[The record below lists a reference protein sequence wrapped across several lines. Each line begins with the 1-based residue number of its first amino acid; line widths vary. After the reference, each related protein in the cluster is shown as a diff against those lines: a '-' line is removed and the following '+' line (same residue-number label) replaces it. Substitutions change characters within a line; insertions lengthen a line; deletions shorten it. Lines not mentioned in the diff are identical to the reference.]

1 MEGETA
7 FIDPRYRARSVAERR
22 LIEVMERCFVFEPDA
37 RADVF
42 EVVEKLR
49 EGLQEALQE
58 EENQKVRQDAR
69 ERKSSHIRNTL
80 RAASLA
86 ADDKVP

>member
-22 LIEVMERCFVFEPDA
+22 LIEVMERCFAFKPDA
-37 RADVF
+37 RADIF

-49 EGLQEALQE
+49 EGLQEALQKE
-58 EENQKVRQDAR
+58 DNRGKMRG
-69 ERKSSHIRNTL
+69 S
-80 RAASLA
+80 
-86 ADDKVP
+86 